1 MQISPNPSSHDFTVK
16 TTLSDYK
23 NAEIKIADLNGHLKD
38 VIPVMGETTIIPTKG
53 WKPGV
58 YVCNLFIEGKL
69 VKTEKL
75 VFE

>member
-1 MQISPNPSSHDFTVK
+1 NLP
-16 TTLSDYK
+16 DYK
-23 NAEIKIADLNGHLKD
+23 NAEIKIAGLNGHLRS
-38 VIPVMGETTIIPTKG
+38 VIPVIGETTVISTKG

-58 YVCNLFIEGKL
+58 YVCNLFVEGKL